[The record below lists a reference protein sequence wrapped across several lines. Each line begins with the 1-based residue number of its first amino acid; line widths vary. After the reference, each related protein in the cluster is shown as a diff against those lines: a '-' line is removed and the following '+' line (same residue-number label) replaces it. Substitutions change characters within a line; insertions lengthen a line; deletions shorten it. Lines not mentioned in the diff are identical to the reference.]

1 MAANHVCILTNQ
13 ALGTQEARLLLSWTS
28 NPGQCVPLQD
38 TRIPPRWVKMSVASC
53 CFIFLLSIVKCM
65 EMYGDVWRCIECI
78 TAETWMPVSP
88 AAQSKGEE
96 LTVKSPLVSL
106 CPTLLALAT
115 KKPRDSMDMFNIQ
128 PNSTEINKYLDQKS
142 WEVWP
147 WHSPSRFYV
156 AEQVTWIHTTIQYTK
171 SSLRTPNL
179 RCHHSFDI
187 VCIQGSNN
195 LSKKKNRLAAL
206 FQSPSSLYHP

>member
-1 MAANHVCILTNQ
+1 MLPRCLGQRYQMYRNVMNQQSRPVCPT
-13 ALGTQEARLLLSWTS
+13 TRH
-28 NPGQCVPLQD
+28 QD
-38 TRIPPRWVKMSVASC
+38 STKMSQYECCFMLLHVASC
-53 CFIFLLSIVKCM
+53 CFILLPAEHR

-195 LSKKKNRLAAL
+195 LSKPKKIRLAAL

>member
-1 MAANHVCILTNQ
+1 MLLLNTIQHLCSCSVAYMAANHVCILTNQ

-128 PNSTEINKYLDQKS
+128 PNSTEFNRNQQIPRSKVL
-142 WEVWP
+142 
-147 WHSPSRFYV
+147 R
-156 AEQVTWIHTTIQYTK
+156 
-171 SSLRTPNL
+171 SLTL
-179 RCHHSFDI
+179 A
-187 VCIQGSNN
+187 
-195 LSKKKNRLAAL
+195 LS
-206 FQSPSSLYHP
+206 Q

>member
-1 MAANHVCILTNQ
+1 MLLLNTIQHLCSCSVAYMAANHVCILTNQ
-13 ALGTQEARLLLSWTS
+13 AFGTQEDSYCHVAPMFGTEIPNVSKCHEPAIQASVSHYKTPGFHQDESIWVLLH
-28 NPGQCVPLQD
+28 
-38 TRIPPRWVKMSVASC
+38 VASC
-53 CFIFLLSIVKCM
+53 CFILLPAEHR

-128 PNSTEINKYLDQKS
+128 PNSTEFNRNQQIPRSKVL
-142 WEVWP
+142 
-147 WHSPSRFYV
+147 R
-156 AEQVTWIHTTIQYTK
+156 
-171 SSLRTPNL
+171 SLTL
-179 RCHHSFDI
+179 A
-187 VCIQGSNN
+187 
-195 LSKKKNRLAAL
+195 LS
-206 FQSPSSLYHP
+206 Q